1 MVFKQFLY
9 DLEINLSNN
18 CSHLLQIKIELV
30 SDLSQIMFPFPLFCK
45 VMFWTRLRNKTK
57 QLTNKFLWPK
67 PRGICYLWLLQKNYM
82 LINVSFHY
90 SLNSFFS
97 CFYICLHAKAK
108 TIKDL
113 CVICFIKN
121 NAHFL
126 FTSVYASFNS
136 SGVKGGV
143 SS

>member
-18 CSHLLQIKIELV
+18 CSHLLQIRINLV

-45 VMFWTRLRNKTK
+45 AMFWTRLRNKTK
-57 QLTNKFLWPK
+57 QLTNEFLWPK
-67 PRGICYLWLLQKNYM
+67 PRSICYCDCYKRLM
-82 LINVSFHY
+82 LINVSFHF

-97 CFYICLHAKAK
+97 CFYICLHAKTK

-126 FTSVYASFNS
+126 FISVYASFNS
-136 SGVKGGV
+136 SSVKGGV